1 MIATREKN
9 REVILNFGIIAYGQ
23 LKHIEELQSVL
34 EHDFEGKLKVIF
46 QTVTAKRLRIEKVG
60 NSEGDFD
67 VNIKF
72 EGVEKIGNG

>member
-1 MIATREKN
+1 MNMTREKN

-72 EGVEKIGNG
+72 EGVEKIGGR